1 MEGEKLLLG
10 KQSMV
15 MSNDWDLPDT
25 CRHSRHLLAPHLL
38 GAASMNIWDF
48 RATFFFLFLFGL
60 WSRHEH
66 HSTSIEQMIPPG
78 PVLFWTFLL

>member
-1 MEGEKLLLG
+1 MLGICNFFRIGVEGEKLLLG
-10 KQSMV
+10 KQSMA

-48 RATFFFLFLFGL
+48 RATFFFFFFLAFGAGM
-60 WSRHEH
+60 
-66 HSTSIEQMIPPG
+66 SIIP
-78 PVLFWTFLL
+78 LR